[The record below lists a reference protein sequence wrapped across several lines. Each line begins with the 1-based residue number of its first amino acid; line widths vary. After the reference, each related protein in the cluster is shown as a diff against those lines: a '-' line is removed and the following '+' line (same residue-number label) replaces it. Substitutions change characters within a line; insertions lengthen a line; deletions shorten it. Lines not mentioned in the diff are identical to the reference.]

1 MWGVSQA
8 LFDDVIHHFPIRS
21 RCVFKLIHIKNSGF
35 FYGYFRKFFSFWKRR
50 FLDMVHA
57 WGIWEIFPFYHNLF
71 LLFMFLYLSFIY
83 HFYHGTFYAHCYF
96 LIFIKDLP
104 FSSFLLIIF
113 NICKNLLF
121 FDYKKSSFIKEGLPV
136 ETSRD

>member
-1 MWGVSQA
+1 
-8 LFDDVIHHFPIRS
+8 
-21 RCVFKLIHIKNSGF
+21 
-35 FYGYFRKFFSFWKRR
+35 
-50 FLDMVHA
+50 MVHA
-57 WGIWEIFPFYHNLF
+57 CGIWEIFPFYHNLS

-83 HFYHGTFYAHCYF
+83 HFYHGMFYAHCYF

-121 FDYKKSSFIKEGLPV
+121 FDYKKSSVYKRRSCCWNITWLDNISCHIIFNLVHVIYYFYLTKINLSFYSIPHPNQV
-136 ETSRD
+136 YDK